1 MSARDECEANKK
13 TCKWKNDKCKDKPSK
28 SSGTS
33 AACSTMDKRTCKEN
47 KTTCSWKTAKN
58 TCKSKKSESGPKV

>member
-1 MSARDECEANKK
+1 VPSI
-13 TCKWKNDKCKDKPSK
+13 KCK

-47 KTTCSWKTAKN
+47 KATCSWKTAKN
-58 TCKSKKSESGPKV
+58 TCKSKKS